1 MDKFID
7 CLSYTKELHPKI
19 MDLTFPPI
27 QNFQHLIL
35 YGPQG
40 IGKYTK
46 MLSIV
51 KRYSSTQLKCE
62 KRLQINTTPLY
73 YIKISDIH
81 YEVDMDLLGCNSKPL
96 WNDIHTHI
104 HEVIQS
110 KYGDKHGIIVC
121 KNFHKINHELLDIFY
136 SYMQSDVKYIF
147 LTEAVSFLPV
157 NILSKCKI
165 LSMPRP
171 TTYTYQQCLNVPIP
185 PLVYNIKSV
194 LHQRTDINPSKH
206 ICTKFLTA
214 IVSLQFTMAELRED
228 LYTILIFD
236 LGVEKIIGHL
246 ITTLQATHMQ
256 KLAMI
261 HETIRFLQYYNNN
274 YRPIYHLEKYIYT
287 LITIIHDSF
296 FLKKTS

>member
-1 MDKFID
+1 MDKFTD

-19 MDLTFPPI
+19 MSLPFPSI
-27 QNFQHLIL
+27 QQFQHLIL

-51 KRYSSTQLKCE
+51 KRYSSSQLKCE
-62 KRLQINTTPLY
+62 KRLQINTTPPF

-96 WNDIHTHI
+96 WNEIHAHI

-110 KYGDKHGIIVC
+110 KYSDKHGIIVC

-165 LSMPRP
+165 LPMSRP
-171 TTYTYQQCLNVPIP
+171 STDMYHQCLDVPIP
-185 PLVYNIKSV
+185 PIVYNIKSV
-194 LHQRTDINPSKH
+194 LHQRMDINPSKT
-206 ICTKFLTA
+206 ICTKILNA
-214 IVSLQFTMAELRED
+214 IVSLQFTMSELRED

-236 LGVEKIIGHL
+236 LGVEKIIWHL
-246 ITTLQATHMQ
+246 ITTLQATHTQRLSMV
-256 KLAMI
+256 K
-261 HETIRFLQYYNNN
+261 ETIQFLQYYNNN
-274 YRPIYHLEKYIYT
+274 YRPIYHLEKYIYG
-287 LITIIHDSF
+287 LIAIIHYS
-296 FLKKTS
+296 